1 MPNVNRDQT
10 LYVQTEN
17 PDTWTFPPNTTTSL
31 PTPTGN
37 RIQGELGKA
46 HDSNDRTYQRVRL
59 DSGAT
64 SATSAGAVAA
74 NELAYWKDRAN
85 YLVTNDSAQALIGGA
100 ANSFRNNVAGIF
112 RSAVPAGYYCD
123 ILIRGRDIAVKE
135 AGSATAGMLLIS
147 DTSTTAAQALGVAIG
162 NAAVVQLLGVVTT
175 ATATGFCK
183 ASVDIPNIP

>member
-1 MPNVNRDQT
+1 MPHTNRDQT

-17 PDTWTFPPNTTTSL
+17 PDTWTFPPNTATSL

-46 HDSNDRTYQRVRL
+46 YDWNDRTYQRVRL

-64 SATSAGAVAA
+64 SATSVGVVAA

-85 YLVTNDSAQALIGGA
+85 YIVTNDSAQGLIADA

-123 ILIRGRDIAVKE
+123 ILVRGRNIAVKE
-135 AGSATAGMLLIS
+135 VGSATAGMQLICS
-147 DTSTTAAQALGVAIG
+147 TSTTAADALGVAIG
-162 NAAVVQLLGVVTT
+162 SAAVVQLLGVVTT
-175 ATATGFCK
+175 ATSGTTCYA
-183 ASVDIPNIP
+183 AVDISNIP